1 MSCLLS
7 GHQPIRERQADGAW
21 GWRCFHCYR
30 LVGESRYP
38 ASETFQKRQ
47 IAAVTKI
54 KILKARTLRL
64 VRRA

>member
-1 MSCLLS
+1 MSCLL
-7 GHQPIRERQADGAW
+7 GHQPIRERQADGVW
-21 GWRCFHCYR
+21 GWVCFEC
-30 LVGESRYP
+30 LKPLGTSAYP